1 MSVYIVSHQKNKMF
15 AEGTSDKKPSS
26 VTIKSILRK
35 EGLLI
40 ENIIIKFDDS
50 TQLWNWKGAIKYT
63 DKLKNLVYS
72 YETKY
77 DEGFIDSEIEDIL
90 SKFSNLNMD
99 KFQNALY
106 GNTCMLKNND
116 VIMYH
121 CDILTALRCAAEN
134 RNMYSYEWD

>member
-1 MSVYIVSHQKNKMF
+1 MSVYIVSHQKNK
-15 AEGTSDKKPSS
+15 SDKKPSS

-40 ENIIIKFDDS
+40 ENIVIKFDES
-50 TQLWNWKGAIKYT
+50 TQLWNWKGDIKYS
-63 DKLKNLVYS
+63 DKLKDLVYS

-106 GNTCMLKNND
+106 GNTYMLKNND

-121 CDILTALRCAAEN
+121 CDILTALRCATEN
-134 RNMYSYEWD
+134 RNMYAYEWD